1 MRPAVVRSCSIGSRW
16 RSGTANPSP
25 ARVAYLPQQLP
36 AAEGMTVRE
45 LVAVGRYPW
54 HGALG
59 RFGANDRQ
67 LVEEA
72 IALVGA
78 EAVRQP
84 PGGQPPAASANAPGW
99 R

>member
-1 MRPAVVRSCSIGSRW
+1 MGHKSFARQVV
-16 RSGTANPSP
+16 
-25 ARVAYLPQQLP
+25 YLPQQLP

-67 LVEEA
+67 QMEEA
-72 IALVGA
+72 IALVGF
-78 EAVRQP
+78 EAVHQP
-84 PGGQPPAASANAPGW
+84 AGGQPVRRRAPTPPG
-99 R
+99 